1 MEERTLHLL
10 DYASILN
17 RRRTWLVVPLVA
29 CVLVGVALAYLLP
42 AWYMS
47 QSTIGL
53 VAPTVQPDVIGKG
66 YSASTVQAEREE
78 RARAIA
84 QQVLSPQVL
93 ERVAREEQLAV
104 DGPIDKVAAKLRQNI
119 TVVPA
124 DLIAR
129 PSSRQAG
136 LDTFQLQYLDRTPE
150 QAQRIAERLAKV
162 FVDEHSRQRE
172 VRAEYTAAFLA
183 GQLRESQEKLTA
195 LEAQLRERKERFMG
209 RLPEQRDANLQMVAG
224 LRQQLEANSNALRGE
239 QDRLTMIE
247 RQLEAMRIGGGDAA
261 VPRAVTGPVGAHNR
275 IADLQRQLADAKAMY
290 TEKHPEIQRLQ
301 EELAA
306 ARLEAQQARSQ
317 PSEERLE
324 GLQGDPAYQQ
334 LVADRNMARLRVQTL
349 QRAEASARAQIGDYQ
364 NRVEV
369 APRVEQELASLTREY
384 ELERQQYGKLSGDH
398 QAALVREDLERRQG
412 GERFSVLTAANR
424 PDAPSW
430 PNRGRVLLISI
441 GLGLCLGFGL
451 AGAREYLDRSVH
463 DARAI
468 QQEFQIPVLAE
479 IPRIARVVPNEM

>member
-10 DYASILN
+10 DYASVLN
-17 RRRTWLVVPLVA
+17 RRRIWLVIPLVA
-29 CVLVGVALAYLLP
+29 CVLVGVALAFLLP

-53 VAPTVQPDVIGKG
+53 VAPSVQPDVIGKG
-66 YSASTVQAEREE
+66 YSAAAAQGEREE

-104 DGPIDKVAAKLRQNI
+104 DRPIEKVVAKLRQNI
-119 TVVPA
+119 TVLPA

-129 PSSRQAG
+129 PSPRQAG

-150 QAQRIAERLAKV
+150 RAQRIAERLAKV

-183 GQLRESQEKLTA
+183 GQLRESQEKLTT
-195 LEAQLRERKERFMG
+195 LETQLRDRKERFMG
-209 RLPEQRDANLQMVAG
+209 RLPEQRDANLQMVSG

-247 RQLEAMRIGGGDAA
+247 RQLEGMRMGGGDAA
-261 VPRAVTGPVGAHNR
+261 VPRAVTGPLAAHNR
-275 IADLQRQLADAKAMY
+275 IAEVQRQLADAKAMY

-301 EELAA
+301 EDLAA
-306 ARLEAQQARSQ
+306 ARLEAQQAKDQ
-317 PSEERLE
+317 PSAERME

-349 QRAEASARAQIGDYQ
+349 QRAESSARAQIADYQ
-364 NRVEV
+364 NRVEA
-369 APRVEQELASLTREY
+369 APRVEQEMLSLTREY
-384 ELERQQYGKLSGDH
+384 DLEREAYGKLKERR
-398 QAALVREDLERRQG
+398 QAALINEELMRSQG
-412 GERFSVLTAANR
+412 GDQFSILVPASFPTS
-424 PDAPSW
+424 PFK
-430 PNRGRVLLISI
+430 PNPFRVLLMAIAA
-441 GLGLCLGFGL
+441 GLVVGG
-451 AGAREYLDRSVH
+451 AGVMGREYLDRSVH
-463 DARAI
+463 DVRALRD
-468 QQEFQIPVLAE
+468 EFELPVLAE
-479 IPRIARVVPNEM
+479 IPRIEPAL

>member
-1 MEERTLHLL
+1 MEDRTLHLL

-17 RRRTWLVVPLVA
+17 RRRAWLVVPLIG
-29 CVLVGVALAYLLP
+29 CVIVGVALAFLLP

-53 VAPTVQPDVIGKG
+53 VAPSVQPEVVGKG
-66 YSASTVQAEREE
+66 YTAAAAQAERED
-78 RARAIA
+78 RARAIS

-93 ERVAREEQLAV
+93 ERVAREEGLAV
-104 DGPIDKVAAKLRQNI
+104 DKAMDKVVATLRQNI

-124 DLIAR
+124 DLISR
-129 PSSRQAG
+129 PSPRQAG
-136 LDTFQLQYLDRTPE
+136 LDTFQLQYLDRTPDR
-150 QAQRIAERLAKV
+150 AQRIADRLAKV

-183 GQLRESQEKLTA
+183 GQLRGSQEKLAA
-195 LEAQLRERKERFMG
+195 LEAQLRDRKERFMG

-247 RQLEAMRIGGGDAA
+247 RQLETLRIGGGDMA
-261 VPRAVTGPVGAHNR
+261 VPRAVTGPAAAHNR
-275 IADLQRQLADAKAMY
+275 IADLQRQLADARAAY
-290 TEKHPEIQRLQ
+290 TDKHPEIQRLQ
-301 EELAA
+301 DDLAA
-306 ARLEAQQARSQ
+306 ARLEAKQARSQ
-317 PSEERLE
+317 PTSERLE

-364 NRVEV
+364 NRVEA

-384 ELERQQYGKLSGDH
+384 DLERQQYAKLSADH

-412 GERFSVLTAANR
+412 GERFGVLTAANR
-424 PDAPSW
+424 PDAPTW

-451 AGAREYLDRSVH
+451 AGAREYFDRSVH
-463 DARAI
+463 DVRAI
-468 QQEFQIPVLAE
+468 QQEFQVPVLAE
-479 IPRIARVVPNEM
+479 IPRIARVVPNDV